1 MTIDREFSDGKL
13 TLKVAGRLDTNTS
26 SELEAELK
34 LEGLTEIVFDFSGLE
49 YISSA
54 GLRVLMMAQK
64 SMASSGGKV
73 KVARPNEMVKGIL
86 DMTGLSSVFEMV

>member
-1 MTIDREFSDGKL
+1 MQIEKRLEDGCL

-26 SELEAELK
+26 PDLEAALV
-34 LEGLTEIVFDFSGLE
+34 LDGVSEIVFDFSRLE

-64 SMASSGGKV
+64 SMMACKGKMSVVGSNETVRGIFSITGMSSIFTIV
-73 KVARPNEMVKGIL
+73 
-86 DMTGLSSVFEMV
+86 

>member
-73 KVARPNEMVKGIL
+73 MVARPNEMVKGIL
-86 DMTGLSSVFEMV
+86 DMTGLSGVFEMA

>member
-73 KVARPNEMVKGIL
+73 MVARPNEMVKGIL

>member
-34 LEGLTEIVFDFSGLE
+34 LEGLTEIIFDFSGLE

-73 KVARPNEMVKGIL
+73 MVARPNEMVKGIL

>member
-34 LEGLTEIVFDFSGLE
+34 LEGLTEIIFDFSRLE

-73 KVARPNEMVKGIL
+73 MVARPNEMVKGIL